1 MLHLFGPPELALITA
16 EYFAAAQLGSD
27 WQNLISLHQLHP
39 LLVHAASHGPSY
51 GAAAEQTAA
60 RYA

>member
-27 WQNLISLHQLHP
+27 WQNLISLHQL
-39 LLVHAASHGPSY
+39 LVHAASHGPSY